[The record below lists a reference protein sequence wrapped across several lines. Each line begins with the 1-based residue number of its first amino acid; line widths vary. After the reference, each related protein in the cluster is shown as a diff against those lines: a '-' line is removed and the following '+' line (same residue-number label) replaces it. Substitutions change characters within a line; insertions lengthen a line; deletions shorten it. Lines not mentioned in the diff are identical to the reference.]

1 MRVLVI
7 THHFWPENFKINDF
21 VDGLID
27 RSHELT
33 ILTGKPNYPKGYIY
47 PKFKKKP
54 KDFKKY
60 RSAEILRVPIIPR
73 GSSRIQ
79 LFLNYLSFSFSLSIF
94 GSFMIRKKKFDRII
108 VFGVSPI
115 SVAIPAI
122 IISKLKNIPV
132 FLWVLDLWPDT
143 LTAVGFKSK
152 VLLKLVHHMVNFIYR
167 RSAMI
172 LVPTNGAVKKIKN
185 DFKLSSKVIFFPGWA
200 EELFNDDEAGRS
212 VIPLNNNFFNI
223 VFTGNVGE
231 AQDFSSLIKVAKKC
245 KHIDSV
251 KWHIVGDGR
260 MKSWIENEIL
270 ENSLENTIYTYGN
283 FDISK
288 MPAILESAD
297 ALLIALKNNPIFEVT
312 IPGKFQTYCTA
323 GKPIISLA
331 KGEVNKIV
339 DDINAGVTGDS
350 DNLDE
355 FAKKII
361 DLSKM
366 PIDKL
371 KDMGKNASSFAKKE
385 FNRDHLIDRFEDCFV
400 HHEMEK

>member
-1 MRVLVI
+1 M
-7 THHFWPENFKINDF
+7 
-21 VDGLID
+21 
-27 RSHELT
+27 
-33 ILTGKPNYPKGYIY
+33 ILFP
-47 PKFKKKP
+47 
-54 KDFKKY
+54 DS
-60 RSAEILRVPIIPR
+60 RSAFNSFAMLIAVVGPANPVDEKSINTAGIASWSATALINLIRSLDWIWSDDESAARLERKSDPKTSWSTTVPCGSMKRTLPLGSLTSGPEEDSAPIIR
-73 GSSRIQ
+73 
-79 LFLNYLSFSFSLSIF
+79 
-94 GSFMIRKKKFDRII
+94 
-108 VFGVSPI
+108 
-115 SVAIPAI
+115 
-122 IISKLKNIPV
+122 
-132 FLWVLDLWPDT
+132 
-143 LTAVGFKSK
+143 
-152 VLLKLVHHMVNFIYR
+152 
-167 RSAMI
+167 
-172 LVPTNGAVKKIKN
+172 AVKKIKN

-212 VIPLNNNFFNI
+212 VIPLNNDFFNI

-385 FNRDHLIDRFEDCFV
+385 FNRDHLIDRFEDCLV

>member
-7 THHFWPENFKINDF
+7 THHFWPENFKINDL

-79 LFLNYLSFSFSLSIF
+79 LFLNYLSFLFSLSIF

-152 VLLKLVHHMVNFIYR
+152 VLLKRVHHMVNFIYR
-167 RSAMI
+167 R
-172 LVPTNGAVKKIKN
+172 
-185 DFKLSSKVIFFPGWA
+185 
-200 EELFNDDEAGRS
+200 
-212 VIPLNNNFFNI
+212 
-223 VFTGNVGE
+223 
-231 AQDFSSLIKVAKKC
+231 
-245 KHIDSV
+245 
-251 KWHIVGDGR
+251 
-260 MKSWIENEIL
+260 
-270 ENSLENTIYTYGN
+270 
-283 FDISK
+283 
-288 MPAILESAD
+288 
-297 ALLIALKNNPIFEVT
+297 
-312 IPGKFQTYCTA
+312 
-323 GKPIISLA
+323 
-331 KGEVNKIV
+331 
-339 DDINAGVTGDS
+339 
-350 DNLDE
+350 
-355 FAKKII
+355 
-361 DLSKM
+361 
-366 PIDKL
+366 
-371 KDMGKNASSFAKKE
+371 
-385 FNRDHLIDRFEDCFV
+385 
-400 HHEMEK
+400 

>member
-1 MRVLVI
+1 
-7 THHFWPENFKINDF
+7 
-21 VDGLID
+21 
-27 RSHELT
+27 
-33 ILTGKPNYPKGYIY
+33 
-47 PKFKKKP
+47 
-54 KDFKKY
+54 
-60 RSAEILRVPIIPR
+60 
-73 GSSRIQ
+73 
-79 LFLNYLSFSFSLSIF
+79 
-94 GSFMIRKKKFDRII
+94 
-108 VFGVSPI
+108 
-115 SVAIPAI
+115 
-122 IISKLKNIPV
+122 
-132 FLWVLDLWPDT
+132 
-143 LTAVGFKSK
+143 
-152 VLLKLVHHMVNFIYR
+152 
-167 RSAMI
+167 
-172 LVPTNGAVKKIKN
+172 
-185 DFKLSSKVIFFPGWA
+185 
-200 EELFNDDEAGRS
+200 
-212 VIPLNNNFFNI
+212 
-223 VFTGNVGE
+223 
-231 AQDFSSLIKVAKKC
+231 
-245 KHIDSV
+245 
-251 KWHIVGDGR
+251 

-270 ENSLENTIYTYGN
+270 ENSLEDTIYTYGN

-355 FAKKII
+355 FATKII

>member
-1 MRVLVI
+1 M
-7 THHFWPENFKINDF
+7 
-21 VDGLID
+21 
-27 RSHELT
+27 
-33 ILTGKPNYPKGYIY
+33 
-47 PKFKKKP
+47 
-54 KDFKKY
+54 
-60 RSAEILRVPIIPR
+60 
-73 GSSRIQ
+73 
-79 LFLNYLSFSFSLSIF
+79 
-94 GSFMIRKKKFDRII
+94 
-108 VFGVSPI
+108 
-115 SVAIPAI
+115 
-122 IISKLKNIPV
+122 
-132 FLWVLDLWPDT
+132 
-143 LTAVGFKSK
+143 
-152 VLLKLVHHMVNFIYR
+152 
-167 RSAMI
+167 
-172 LVPTNGAVKKIKN
+172 
-185 DFKLSSKVIFFPGWA
+185 
-200 EELFNDDEAGRS
+200 FNDDEAGRS
-212 VIPLNNNFFNI
+212 VIPLNNDFFNI
-223 VFTGNVGE
+223 VFTGNLGE

-245 KHIDSV
+245 KHINNL